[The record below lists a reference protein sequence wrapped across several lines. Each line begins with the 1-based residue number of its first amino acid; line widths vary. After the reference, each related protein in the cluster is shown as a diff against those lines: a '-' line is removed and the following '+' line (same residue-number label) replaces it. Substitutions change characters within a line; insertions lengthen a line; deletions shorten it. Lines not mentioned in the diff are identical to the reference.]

1 VVCASCAANTSASY
15 LMVSFSLVGYLP
27 ANFSVVSAFS
37 KVTLFIPILL
47 PPHNYE
53 LTYDLVQTSTIR
65 VPLTTHPTFFSFA
78 SLIPPIFGTLNIRH
92 PVRPQICHISS
103 LSFLRLPF
111 TTYGDCSLR
120 WLVPMHR
127 RRVLCCGSRL
137 VLAR

>member
-1 VVCASCAANTSASY
+1 
-15 LMVSFSLVGYLP
+15 MVSSSLVGYLP

-78 SLIPPIFGTLNIRH
+78 SLTPPSFGTLNIRH
-92 PVRPQICHISS
+92 PVRPQTCHFSS
-103 LSFLRLPF
+103 LSFLRLPL
-111 TTYGDCSLR
+111 LR
-120 WLVPMHR
+120 MAITLSA
-127 RRVLCCGSRL
+127 G
-137 VLAR
+137 